1 MRHTTFD
8 EGAGRSMWPALVI
21 VAGAALTTWFTCIT
35 PFVAFSV
42 MAATTLSRRGGL
54 VLTIAAWLAN
64 QAVGYG
70 MLHYPWTVTS
80 VAWGVT
86 IGMAAVLAT
95 VAAQEVGDRLRSAPL
110 STRGLTA
117 FVAAFAVYELA
128 LYAMAVSSLGGAEAF
143 APRIVGQV
151 LLVNAATL
159 VGLWGVHQLL
169 TTVRLAAQRRRGVR
183 ASSAPVA

>member
-1 MRHTTFD
+1 MAYCRCHRPSGTVRSKRRRLLMRHTTFD
-8 EGAGRSMWPALVI
+8 EGAWRSMWPALVI

-70 MLHYPWTVTS
+70 MLHYPWTVVS

-95 VAAQEVGDRLRSAPL
+95 VAAEGVGDRLRSAPL
-110 STRGLTA
+110 CTRGLSGV
-117 FVAAFAVYELA
+117 VAALA
-128 LYAMAVSSLGGAEAF
+128 
-143 APRIVGQV
+143 R
-151 LLVNAATL
+151 
-159 VGLWGVHQLL
+159 
-169 TTVRLAAQRRRGVR
+169 
-183 ASSAPVA
+183 